1 MPSVPLTAKI
11 FAGRDDLADR
21 PCLRLVAA
29 KAASVRLIHWHAGE
43 AGERAARLRA
53 ASWEVDASQFN
64 GPAGLRSLRENKP
77 LAVVID
83 LSRLPMQGRDVG
95 LAVRQF
101 KSTRFVPVVFV
112 DGLPEKVARVRR
124 SLPDAVFTSW
134 ETIRRDLK
142 RAVAHPPR
150 DVVAPGSLLAGYS
163 GTPLA
168 KKLGIKPDSV
178 VALAGAP
185 DGFEKTLGD
194 LPGGVNIMTRATPS
208 ADLIVWFVRSRK
220 ELERGIRRMAG
231 LTGKGGTWIAWPKKT
246 SPLAS
251 DLTQAAVRKVGL
263 ASGLVDYKVCA
274 IDADWSGLKFAR
286 RK

>member
-1 MPSVPLTAKI
+1 MP
-11 FAGRDDLADR
+11 
-21 PCLRLVAA
+21 
-29 KAASVRLIHWHAGE
+29 SVRLIHWHAAVAE
-43 AGERAARLRA
+43 ERAARLRA
-53 ASWEVDASQFN
+53 AGWEVDASRFN
-64 GPAGLRSLRENKP
+64 GPAGLRSLRENPP

-101 KSTRFVPVVFV
+101 KSTRFVPIVFV
-112 DGLPEKVARVRR
+112 GGPPEKVARVRQ
-124 SLPDAVFTSW
+124 SLPDAAFTSW
-134 ETIRRDLK
+134 ETIRRDLR

-185 DGFEKTLGD
+185 DGFKKTLGD
-194 LPGGVNIMTRATPS
+194 LPGGVKLTARATAS
-208 ADLIVWFVRSRK
+208 TDLILWFVSSRK
-220 ELERGIRRMAG
+220 ELGRGIRRMAG
-231 LTGKGGTWIAWPKKT
+231 LTGKAGIWIAWPKKT
-246 SPLAS
+246 SALAS
-251 DLTQAAVRKVGL
+251 DLTQAAVREAGL

-274 IDADWSGLKFAR
+274 IDADWSGLKFASR
-286 RK
+286 NLSAWARGRLD